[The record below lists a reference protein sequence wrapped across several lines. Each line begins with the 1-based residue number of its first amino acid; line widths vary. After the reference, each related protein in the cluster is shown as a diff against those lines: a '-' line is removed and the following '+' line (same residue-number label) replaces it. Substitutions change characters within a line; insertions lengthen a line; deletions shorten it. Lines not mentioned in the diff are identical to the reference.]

1 MHRPGFTLIEVL
13 VVIALIA
20 VLVGIL
26 LPSLAGSRGSART
39 AACLSN
45 LRQLGM
51 GWTMYADDSKEVM
64 VPHRA
69 PNLPGGTSN
78 PENWI
83 DVGNGLKFRP
93 TWIARMGRY
102 TGVYAFGN
110 PATDDGRQD
119 FDSKVYVCP
128 QVPTWTDERNG
139 AYGYNY
145 QFLGNS
151 RVTRGQYHNYPA
163 RITRLHVPART
174 VVAADSMGT
183 ACSFPPEERR
193 PYHNDGRGENEMG
206 NEGMVIDP
214 PRLTPWSDI
223 ATAGH
228 RSGPDPRHL
237 GAIATL
243 FADAHAAALSL
254 RALGYRL
261 DERGRYVESRTG
273 DDAPTNEL
281 FDGRGDNHDP
291 PRLPGT

>member
-1 MHRPGFTLIEVL
+1 VRRSGFTLIEVL

-26 LPSLAGSRGSART
+26 LPALAGGRGSART

-51 GWTMYADDSKEVM
+51 GWTMYADDSREVM

-102 TGVYAFGN
+102 TGVHAFAN

-119 FDSKVYVCP
+119 FDSKVYLCP
-128 QVPTWTDERNG
+128 QVPTWSDERNA

-145 QFLGNS
+145 QYLGNS
-151 RVTRGQYHNYPA
+151 RLTGGRYHNYPV
-163 RITRLHVPART
+163 RTSVLHVPART

-183 ACSFPPEERR
+183 ACSFAPEERR
-193 PYHNDGRGENEMG
+193 PYNNNGRGEDELG
-206 NEGMVIDP
+206 NEGFIIDP

-223 ATAGH
+223 ATPGH
-228 RSGPDPRHL
+228 RSGPDPRH
-237 GAIATL
+237 GRTSAAL
-243 FADAHAAALSL
+243 FADGHAAVYSPEAM
-254 RALGYRL
+254 GYRL
-261 DERGRYVESRTG
+261 DERGRCVESRAG
-273 DDAPTNEL
+273 EDPPTNEL
-281 FDGRGDNHDP
+281 FDGRGDNNDP
-291 PRLPGT
+291 PRVPL